1 MEYFKVSIESSLAEY
16 QEINEIG
23 QERFTDLLGVTVET
37 PQEPISY
44 IYRSWEIPVWGV

>member
-1 MEYFKVSIESSLAEY
+1 MEYFNVIIDGSLACY